1 MVIELATTRLML
13 RPVCTDDLDA
23 LFQIERDPDYGFF
36 ARPGPVS
43 REALARHLVLS
54 AEAWP
59 SRPTFAVLFRQEIV
73 GHLVLAIDH
82 GDRTAMLGY
91 GIARARWGKGLA
103 TEAVGAALGYA
114 FGTLRLAKVWAR
126 VDPRN
131 AASVR
136 VLEKAG
142 LRREGLLR
150 SHVVRRGERCDRA
163 YYGIL
168 RAEWVN
174 AGCD

>member
-1 MVIELATTRLML
+1 MELATARLIL
-13 RPVCTDDLDA
+13 RPVHNDDLDA
-23 LFQIERDPDYGFF
+23 LLRIESDPDYSFF

-43 REALARHLVLS
+43 REDLARQLVLLP
-54 AEAWP
+54 EAWS
-59 SRPTFAVLFRQEIV
+59 SRPTFAVLFRQGIA
-73 GHLVLAIDH
+73 GHLVLEIDR
-82 GDRTAMLGY
+82 GDQTAMLGY
-91 GIARARWGKGLA
+91 GIAREHWGKGLA
-103 TEAVGAALGYA
+103 TEAAGAAITYA

-131 AASVR
+131 VASVR

-168 RAEWVN
+168 RAEWTERGS
-174 AGCD
+174 A